1 VSCHRRK
8 ESREVAAAT
17 DESAVDWTGLAQR
30 TRVKLNEALEHP
42 IDVPEVDLAEAS
54 LWDTG

>member
-1 VSCHRRK
+1 VSCHRRE

-17 DESAVDWTGLAQR
+17 DEPSVDWARLAQG
-30 TRVKLNEALEHP
+30 TRVELNEALEHP

-54 LWDTG
+54 FWDTG